1 MTTGS
6 PKVPP
11 RDRSQKVQAA
21 IKRLREAHESGKL
34 LLEACPFGRTDREN
48 TMVAEA
54 RKHRVNLDTAYKL
67 RVFARDYTNSQLD
80 ALCNLCEVH
89 GRALGFTFVTKF
101 LTLHNR
107 ATRAEFQKEVIVN
120 GWSMIETKLAL
131 TARYGRQALHGMAG
145 KRPRIGSPEDL
156 LADVATKCIWW
167 ERLARM
173 LGNESRKMA
182 TETTLSL
189 ANIPSE
195 IRTPFRKVVA
205 WIEQLKDAVDEY
217 LKASRRRSQAPRR
230 QNVRRS
236 RPDDQQGATHQG
248 KGQRGRKRAIASTDA
263 KMDKGRRRRPNT
275 RSHGLVEG
283 SGIL

>member
-1 MTTGS
+1 
-6 PKVPP
+6 
-11 RDRSQKVQAA
+11 
-21 IKRLREAHESGKL
+21 
-34 LLEACPFGRTDREN
+34 
-48 TMVAEA
+48 MVAEA

-80 ALCNLCEVH
+80 ALCKLCEVH

-156 LADVATKCIWW
+156 LADISTKCIWW
-167 ERLARM
+167 QRLGKTLRDTSGTTA
-173 LGNESRKMA
+173 
-182 TETTLSL
+182 ETTLSV
-189 ANIPSE
+189 ANIPDE
-195 IRTPFRKVVA
+195 IRGPFKKAVEL
-205 WIEQLKDAVDEY
+205 ITQLKDAADEY
-217 LKASRRRSQAPRR
+217 LKANRRGREAPDR
-230 QNVRRS
+230 QNVRRG

-263 KMDKGRRRRPNT
+263 KMDKADQIKRLAKAAVAHQRNASAVKST
-275 RSHGLVEG
+275 H
-283 SGIL
+283 